1 MTNMGQARYHQC
13 RYHGCNL
20 EATCMPRLYVPPSQF
35 SPDRSQDISALM
47 GLPLCEAHFS
57 KMTHRELLEGEQGA
71 AVREQIVQAYR
82 RKNGMPNFDKAV
94 IGRISRRDHD
104 WYRWE
109 EMNERAR
116 AN

>member
-1 MTNMGQARYHQC
+1 MKPRPYQYHQC
-13 RYHGCNL
+13 RYHGCSR

-35 SPDRSQDISALM
+35 SPDRSQDVSALM
-47 GLPLCEAHFS
+47 GLPVCDPCFKKLTA
-57 KMTHRELLEGEQGA
+57 KELLEGEQGA
-71 AVREQIVQAYR
+71 AIREQIVQAYAMKR
-82 RKNGMPNFDKAV
+82 AYPNFDKAV

>member
-1 MTNMGQARYHQC
+1 MKPRPYQYHQC
-13 RYHGCNL
+13 RYHGCTR

-35 SPDRSQDISALM
+35 SPDRSKDISALM
-47 GLPLCEAHFS
+47 GLPLCDTCF
-57 KMTHRELLEGEQGA
+57 KKITVREMLEGEQGA
-71 AVREQIVQAYR
+71 MVRDQIVQAYR
-82 RKNGMPNFDKAV
+82 QKNGMPDFDKAV
-94 IGRISRRDHD
+94 FGRISRRDHD